1 MPRKY
6 LSKINKNGDN
16 IYIKDSEARESIQ
29 YEDIYI
35 GAAVASSTIISST
48 YHYNSILRGRP
59 IAVTAELGYIWAVI
73 PASYNN
79 PIIIMGG
86 IEVPKTVD
94 STTTIEGKEY
104 NIWKS
109 ANIYTGTFNLYML

>member
-6 LSKINKNGDN
+6 LSKINKDGDN

-48 YHYNSILRGRP
+48 YHYDSILRGRP

-79 PIIIMGG
+79 PIITMGG
-86 IEVPKTVD
+86 IEVPKTMD

-104 NIWKS
+104 NVWKS
-109 ANIYTGTFNLYML
+109 ANIYTGTFNLYMI